1 MARVWLACFVLLVVA
16 PIVVGVAFMAVHA
29 SGGVGL
35 LAHGWTAAH
44 WREVLASSETWFS
57 IGYSFA
63 VGLAS
68 LAVSIVAALAILAA
82 CGARVGRG
90 PAAIGWFVPLTMPP
104 MVAALVTLEFWG
116 GTGLVA
122 RGVHALGWIAQ
133 PADFPPIVFSGWGFG
148 IILTHAM
155 LVTPFLVLLFARLD
169 GLLRLDDLVLTARTL
184 GASRYSAWSR
194 VRVPA
199 LLRAAE
205 PALTV
210 YAIVLVGAFEVP
222 LLLGAQS
229 PSMISVAIDRH
240 FTEFDLMSQP
250 AGYALATVYA
260 VVAMLVLFGWFTWR
274 YREVRVRGAA

>member
-1 MARVWLACFVLLVVA
+1 MVA
-16 PIVVGVAFMAVHA
+16 PIVVGVAFMAVYA
-29 SGGVGL
+29 SGGIGL
-35 LAHGWTAAH
+35 LAHGWTVAH
-44 WREVLASSETWFS
+44 WREVLASPGTWLS

-63 VGLAS
+63 VGLVS
-68 LAVSIVAALAILAA
+68 LAVSIAAALAILGLG
-82 CGARVGRG
+82 GARVGRG

-122 RGVHALGWIAQ
+122 RIVHALGWIAQ
-133 PADFPPIVFSGWGFG
+133 PSDFPPIVFSGWGVG

-184 GASRYSAWSR
+184 GASRFSAWVR

-210 YAIVLVGAFEVP
+210 YAIVLIGAFEVP

-229 PSMISVAIDRH
+229 PSMISVAIERH

-250 AGYALATVYA
+250 AGYALATLYA
-260 VVAMLVLFGWFTWR
+260 VVAMLVLLVWFIWR
-274 YREVRVRGAA
+274 YRGVHVGKTA